1 MLKQTLVL
9 GLLTL
14 SGLYSA
20 HAQEVLT
27 LEKALNTAFEH
38 SPSLIQSKL
47 SLEQRQL
54 NLKAQDASLKSQFSL
69 DVTPFRYT
77 RNNQYDNFN
86 SKWYA
91 NETKMS
97 SASFGIT
104 QPIKWTDGTISLY
117 NDFSW
122 QDASN
127 RTSGGNNT
135 SFNHNLSLRISQP
148 LFTYNR
154 TKMQLKEL
162 EYALENAKISYALQ
176 QLSIEKNVTS
186 QFYDVYQK
194 QKDLN
199 ISRDEYNNQKQNYDI
214 IKNKVEAG
222 LLAKEELYQA
232 EVNLANSESTVYSKE
247 ISFENAKDNF
257 KLLLGMSLDEDIA
270 ILFDNNI
277 PTVDVNIND
286 AVKYALDQRMEI
298 RQKQITLE
306 QDVFSIIRTKAESE
320 FKGDLSVRV
329 GMDALAGKV
338 KNMYDKP
345 TDNEEV
351 GVTLTIPIFDW
362 GAKKAKVKSS
372 QLAMESDEISLE
384 EQKKEIVIAVRQ
396 ICRNL
401 PTLIRQIE
409 INIDYIL
416 MLVKKYHDTHCD
428 DKEVLI
434 TIRKAIDASPELR
447 SKKQLIET
455 FIAGV
460 NDVDDVMAEW
470 NTYVSEQREK
480 ELAKIIQEEKLKEP
494 ETRKYLANAF
504 RDGEIKTV
512 GTDIDKLMPP
522 VSRFGGGGRAQKKQ
536 GVIDKLKSLFD
547 KFFGIGGSSFE
558 EGKHD

>member
-384 EQKKEIVIAVRQ
+384 EQKKEIVIDVRQ

-409 INIDYIL
+409 INLEKYRNGNLTGMDLQQFQNQLTTAKQDYTSAIISYKIEL
-416 MLVKKYHDTHCD
+416 LNLKIQTLWDFETH
-428 DKEVLI
+428 KSYL
-434 TIRKAIDASPELR
+434 P
-447 SKKQLIET
+447 
-455 FIAGV
+455 
-460 NDVDDVMAEW
+460 VD
-470 NTYVSEQREK
+470 
-480 ELAKIIQEEKLKEP
+480 LLK
-494 ETRKYLANAF
+494 
-504 RDGEIKTV
+504 
-512 GTDIDKLMPP
+512 
-522 VSRFGGGGRAQKKQ
+522 
-536 GVIDKLKSLFD
+536 
-547 KFFGIGGSSFE
+547 
-558 EGKHD
+558 

>member
-372 QLAMESDEISLE
+372 QLAMESDEK
-384 EQKKEIVIAVRQ
+384 KKEIVIDVRQ

-409 INIDYIL
+409 IKKKSIENAERTYEINLEKYRNGNLTGMDLQQFQNQLTTAKQDYTSAIISYKIEL
-416 MLVKKYHDTHCD
+416 LNLKIQTLWDFETH
-428 DKEVLI
+428 KSYL
-434 TIRKAIDASPELR
+434 P
-447 SKKQLIET
+447 
-455 FIAGV
+455 
-460 NDVDDVMAEW
+460 VD
-470 NTYVSEQREK
+470 
-480 ELAKIIQEEKLKEP
+480 LLK
-494 ETRKYLANAF
+494 
-504 RDGEIKTV
+504 
-512 GTDIDKLMPP
+512 
-522 VSRFGGGGRAQKKQ
+522 
-536 GVIDKLKSLFD
+536 
-547 KFFGIGGSSFE
+547 
-558 EGKHD
+558 

>member
-384 EQKKEIVIAVRQ
+384 EQKKEIVIDVRQ

-401 PTLIRQIE
+401 PTLIRQ
-409 INIDYIL
+409 
-416 MLVKKYHDTHCD
+416 
-428 DKEVLI
+428 KE
-434 TIRKAIDASPELR
+434 
-447 SKKQLIET
+447 
-455 FIAGV
+455 
-460 NDVDDVMAEW
+460 
-470 NTYVSEQREK
+470 
-480 ELAKIIQEEKLKEP
+480 
-494 ETRKYLANAF
+494 
-504 RDGEIKTV
+504 
-512 GTDIDKLMPP
+512 
-522 VSRFGGGGRAQKKQ
+522 
-536 GVIDKLKSLFD
+536 
-547 KFFGIGGSSFE
+547 
-558 EGKHD
+558 KH

>member
-1 MLKQTLVL
+1 
-9 GLLTL
+9 
-14 SGLYSA
+14 
-20 HAQEVLT
+20 
-27 LEKALNTAFEH
+27 
-38 SPSLIQSKL
+38 
-47 SLEQRQL
+47 
-54 NLKAQDASLKSQFSL
+54 
-69 DVTPFRYT
+69 
-77 RNNQYDNFN
+77 
-86 SKWYA
+86 
-91 NETKMS
+91 
-97 SASFGIT
+97 
-104 QPIKWTDGTISLY
+104 
-117 NDFSW
+117 
-122 QDASN
+122 
-127 RTSGGNNT
+127 
-135 SFNHNLSLRISQP
+135 
-148 LFTYNR
+148 
-154 TKMQLKEL
+154 MQLKEL

-351 GVTLTIPIFDW
+351 GVTFTIPIFDW

-384 EQKKEIVIAVRQ
+384 EQKKEIVIDVRQ

-409 INIDYIL
+409 IKKKSIENAERTYEINLEKYRNGNLTGMDLQQFQNQLTTAKQDYTSAIISYKIEL
-416 MLVKKYHDTHCD
+416 LNLKIQTLWDFETH
-428 DKEVLI
+428 KSYL
-434 TIRKAIDASPELR
+434 P
-447 SKKQLIET
+447 
-455 FIAGV
+455 
-460 NDVDDVMAEW
+460 VD
-470 NTYVSEQREK
+470 
-480 ELAKIIQEEKLKEP
+480 LLK
-494 ETRKYLANAF
+494 
-504 RDGEIKTV
+504 
-512 GTDIDKLMPP
+512 
-522 VSRFGGGGRAQKKQ
+522 
-536 GVIDKLKSLFD
+536 
-547 KFFGIGGSSFE
+547 
-558 EGKHD
+558 

>member
-135 SFNHNLSLRISQP
+135 SFKHNLSLRISQP

-372 QLAMESDEISLE
+372 ID
-384 EQKKEIVIAVRQ
+384 VRQ

-409 INIDYIL
+409 IKKKSIENAERTYEINLEKYRNGNLTGMDLQQFQNQLTTAKQDYTSAIISYKIEL
-416 MLVKKYHDTHCD
+416 LNLKIQTLWDFETH
-428 DKEVLI
+428 KSYL
-434 TIRKAIDASPELR
+434 P
-447 SKKQLIET
+447 
-455 FIAGV
+455 
-460 NDVDDVMAEW
+460 VD
-470 NTYVSEQREK
+470 
-480 ELAKIIQEEKLKEP
+480 LLK
-494 ETRKYLANAF
+494 
-504 RDGEIKTV
+504 
-512 GTDIDKLMPP
+512 
-522 VSRFGGGGRAQKKQ
+522 
-536 GVIDKLKSLFD
+536 
-547 KFFGIGGSSFE
+547 
-558 EGKHD
+558 

>member
-162 EYALENAKISYALQ
+162 EYALENAKISYA
-176 QLSIEKNVTS
+176 S

-286 AVKYALDQRMEI
+286 AVKYALDQRMAI

-384 EQKKEIVIAVRQ
+384 EQKKEIVIDVRQ

-409 INIDYIL
+409 IKKKSIENAERTYEINLEKYRNGNLTGMDLQQFQNQLTTAKQDYTSAIISYKIEL
-416 MLVKKYHDTHCD
+416 LNLKIQTLWDFETH
-428 DKEVLI
+428 KSYL
-434 TIRKAIDASPELR
+434 P
-447 SKKQLIET
+447 
-455 FIAGV
+455 
-460 NDVDDVMAEW
+460 VD
-470 NTYVSEQREK
+470 
-480 ELAKIIQEEKLKEP
+480 LLK
-494 ETRKYLANAF
+494 
-504 RDGEIKTV
+504 
-512 GTDIDKLMPP
+512 
-522 VSRFGGGGRAQKKQ
+522 
-536 GVIDKLKSLFD
+536 
-547 KFFGIGGSSFE
+547 
-558 EGKHD
+558 

>member
-232 EVNLANSESTVYSKE
+232 EVNLANSESTIRKRSVLKMRKT
-247 ISFENAKDNF
+247 ISSFYWECRWMKISRYCSTIIFRQSMSILTMQLNTPWINAWKSAKNR
-257 KLLLGMSLDEDIA
+257 LPW
-270 ILFDNNI
+270 N
-277 PTVDVNIND
+277 
-286 AVKYALDQRMEI
+286 RMYF
-298 RQKQITLE
+298 RLSGQKQ
-306 QDVFSIIRTKAESE
+306 KANS
-320 FKGDLSVRV
+320 
-329 GMDALAGKV
+329 KV
-338 KNMYDKP
+338 
-345 TDNEEV
+345 
-351 GVTLTIPIFDW
+351 I
-362 GAKKAKVKSS
+362 
-372 QLAMESDEISLE
+372 
-384 EQKKEIVIAVRQ
+384 
-396 ICRNL
+396 
-401 PTLIRQIE
+401 
-409 INIDYIL
+409 
-416 MLVKKYHDTHCD
+416 
-428 DKEVLI
+428 
-434 TIRKAIDASPELR
+434 
-447 SKKQLIET
+447 
-455 FIAGV
+455 
-460 NDVDDVMAEW
+460 
-470 NTYVSEQREK
+470 
-480 ELAKIIQEEKLKEP
+480 
-494 ETRKYLANAF
+494 
-504 RDGEIKTV
+504 
-512 GTDIDKLMPP
+512 
-522 VSRFGGGGRAQKKQ
+522 
-536 GVIDKLKSLFD
+536 
-547 KFFGIGGSSFE
+547 
-558 EGKHD
+558 

>member
-384 EQKKEIVIAVRQ
+384 EQKKEIVIDVRQ
-396 ICRNL
+396 R
-401 PTLIRQIE
+401 
-409 INIDYIL
+409 
-416 MLVKKYHDTHCD
+416 
-428 DKEVLI
+428 
-434 TIRKAIDASPELR
+434 
-447 SKKQLIET
+447 
-455 FIAGV
+455 
-460 NDVDDVMAEW
+460 
-470 NTYVSEQREK
+470 
-480 ELAKIIQEEKLKEP
+480 
-494 ETRKYLANAF
+494 
-504 RDGEIKTV
+504 
-512 GTDIDKLMPP
+512 
-522 VSRFGGGGRAQKKQ
+522 
-536 GVIDKLKSLFD
+536 
-547 KFFGIGGSSFE
+547 
-558 EGKHD
+558 

>member
-298 RQKQITLE
+298 RQKQI
-306 QDVFSIIRTKAESE
+306 FSIIRTKAESE

-384 EQKKEIVIAVRQ
+384 EQKKEIVIDVRQ

-409 INIDYIL
+409 IKKKSIENAERTYDINLEKYRNGNLTGMDLQQFQNQLTTAKQDYTSAIISYKIEL
-416 MLVKKYHDTHCD
+416 LNLKIQTLWDFETH
-428 DKEVLI
+428 KSYL
-434 TIRKAIDASPELR
+434 P
-447 SKKQLIET
+447 
-455 FIAGV
+455 
-460 NDVDDVMAEW
+460 VD
-470 NTYVSEQREK
+470 
-480 ELAKIIQEEKLKEP
+480 LLK
-494 ETRKYLANAF
+494 
-504 RDGEIKTV
+504 
-512 GTDIDKLMPP
+512 
-522 VSRFGGGGRAQKKQ
+522 
-536 GVIDKLKSLFD
+536 
-547 KFFGIGGSSFE
+547 
-558 EGKHD
+558 

>member
-127 RTSGGNNT
+127 RISFNRNEITKLYTETAGLSGGNNT

-384 EQKKEIVIAVRQ
+384 EQKKEIVIDVRQ

-409 INIDYIL
+409 IKKKSIENAERTYEINLEKYRNGNLTGMDLQQFQNQLTTAKQDYTSAIISYKIEL
-416 MLVKKYHDTHCD
+416 LNLKIQTLWDFETH
-428 DKEVLI
+428 KSYL
-434 TIRKAIDASPELR
+434 P
-447 SKKQLIET
+447 
-455 FIAGV
+455 
-460 NDVDDVMAEW
+460 VD
-470 NTYVSEQREK
+470 
-480 ELAKIIQEEKLKEP
+480 LLK
-494 ETRKYLANAF
+494 
-504 RDGEIKTV
+504 
-512 GTDIDKLMPP
+512 
-522 VSRFGGGGRAQKKQ
+522 
-536 GVIDKLKSLFD
+536 
-547 KFFGIGGSSFE
+547 
-558 EGKHD
+558 

>member
-277 PTVDVNIND
+277 PTVDVND

-384 EQKKEIVIAVRQ
+384 EQKKEIVIDVRQ

-409 INIDYIL
+409 IKKKSIENAERTYEINLEKYRNGNLTGMDLQQFQNQLTTAKQDYTSAIISYKIEL
-416 MLVKKYHDTHCD
+416 LNLKIQTLWDFETH
-428 DKEVLI
+428 KSYL
-434 TIRKAIDASPELR
+434 P
-447 SKKQLIET
+447 
-455 FIAGV
+455 
-460 NDVDDVMAEW
+460 VD
-470 NTYVSEQREK
+470 
-480 ELAKIIQEEKLKEP
+480 LLK
-494 ETRKYLANAF
+494 
-504 RDGEIKTV
+504 
-512 GTDIDKLMPP
+512 
-522 VSRFGGGGRAQKKQ
+522 
-536 GVIDKLKSLFD
+536 
-547 KFFGIGGSSFE
+547 
-558 EGKHD
+558 